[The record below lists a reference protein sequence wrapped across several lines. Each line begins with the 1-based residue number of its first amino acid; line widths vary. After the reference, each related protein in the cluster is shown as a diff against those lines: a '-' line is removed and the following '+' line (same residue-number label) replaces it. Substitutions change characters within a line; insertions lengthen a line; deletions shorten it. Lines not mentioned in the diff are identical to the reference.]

1 MQYQDLQRLQQIFRG
16 LCVPLFLLMMFYEE
30 KPLFFSH
37 KTVVKVLSH
46 TLKIP
51 LGFFQKKGSIFLLY
65 ICHNRCDKKGLISM
79 GKFITVVMY

>member
-1 MQYQDLQRLQQIFRG
+1 MRYQDLQRLQQIFRG

-37 KTVVKVLSH
+37 KTVVKILSH

-65 ICHNRCDKKGLISM
+65 IATTDVTKK
-79 GKFITVVMY
+79 V